1 MSDPRP
7 HPTREQAEAAE
18 WFARLGH
25 RSVTTQALREF
36 RDWRDNPAND
46 AAYQEVEAFWEASG
60 QRAADPEIMRMT
72 AEALGRRGGLRLPS
86 WLRGARGGWTLTV
99 AGLSAAALALLV
111 ANGLSPSYAT
121 GSTEQRV
128 VRLEDGSRVH
138 LNVGSKVRVAYGRAE
153 RRLVLSRGEA
163 FFEVAHNP
171 KRPFIVDAGGA
182 NVRALGTK
190 FDVRRDDGQ
199 VRVTLLEGVVR
210 VNRDASPQAW
220 TLAPNQQL
228 TITRSGGAQRTA
240 ADAARSTSWT
250 SGRLIFHQTPLATA
264 VAEVNRYGARKVELE
279 GADLSGRLVNGI
291 FDVGDTDA
299 FVEGV
304 SALFDLQATTGPD
317 GSIRLRAS
325 RDPAGPAPAPAA
337 AAAPAV
343 G

>member
-1 MSDPRP
+1 MTDPRP

-18 WFARLGH
+18 WFARLGN

-46 AAYQEVEAFWEASG
+46 AAYQQVEGFWEASG
-60 QRAADPEIMRMT
+60 QQAADPEIMRLT

-86 WLRGARGGWTLTV
+86 WLRGARAGWTLTL
-99 AGLSAAALALLV
+99 AGLTAVALAAVV
-111 ANGLSPSYAT
+111 ANQVSPSYAT
-121 GSTEQRV
+121 GPSEQRV
-128 VRLEDGSRVH
+128 VRLEDGSRIH
-138 LNVGSKVRVAYGRAE
+138 LNVGSRVRVAYGRAE

-163 FFEVAHNP
+163 FFDVAHNP
-171 KRPFIVDAGGA
+171 KRPFIVEAGGA
-182 NVRALGTK
+182 AVRALGTK

-228 TITRSGGAQRTA
+228 TVSRSGAAEQAA
-240 ADAARSTSWT
+240 ADAARTTSWT
-250 SGRLIFHQTPLATA
+250 TGHLIFHQTPLAAA
-264 VAEVNRYGARKVELE
+264 VAEVNRYGQRKVELDDA
-279 GADLSGRLVNGI
+279 GLSGRLVNGV

-299 FVEGV
+299 FVKGV
-304 SALFDLQATTGPD
+304 SALFDLQATRGPD
-317 GSIRLRAS
+317 GAIRLRP
-325 RDPAGPAPAPAA
+325 DPAA
-337 AAAPAV
+337 A